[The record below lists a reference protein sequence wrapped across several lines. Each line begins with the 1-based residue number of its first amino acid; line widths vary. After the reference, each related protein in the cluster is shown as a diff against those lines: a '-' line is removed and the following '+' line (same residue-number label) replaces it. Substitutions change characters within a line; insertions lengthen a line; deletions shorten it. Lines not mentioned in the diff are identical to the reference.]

1 MKRVRFSFAFVLI
14 AIGALYLA
22 LEFFPKLGQ
31 LAYGREHWP
40 VQIIAIGL
48 IFALAALVTWMPSFF
63 IPASVLTGIGGLL
76 YWQNSTGNWASWSYA
91 WTLIPG
97 FAGFGL
103 LLFGLLARKRGA
115 YISGMW
121 NFFSSI
127 ILFGIFAST
136 LGGLPFAAR
145 LWPAALIVLGLIVI
159 VSGFRKR
166 SKVAGEN

>member
-1 MKRVRFSFAFVLI
+1 MRTRNNLAVAVTLI
-14 AIGALYLA
+14 ALGAWFLA
-22 LEFFPKLGQ
+22 VEALPALKAF
-31 LAYGREHWP
+31 AYGRDTWP
-40 VQIIAIGL
+40 LPII
-48 IFALAALVTWMPSFF
+48 
-63 IPASVLTGIGGLL
+63 GIGAFLAVVGLLTWTPPTLVPACIVAGVGCLL

-136 LGGLPFAAR
+136 LGRLPLAAK

-159 VSGFRKR
+159 VSGFRKKKK
-166 SKVAGEN
+166 SE